1 MQEIVSVPSIR
12 SGGNKENN
20 KFNLESMCF
29 LCGTVGLLESSKDA
43 CFPLRTFDSECRLCD
58 ITEKRKGEWGKTVLE
73 RMYQVADAFYR
84 QMCNIKFKTTSR
96 HIPLKYA
103 TLSNP
108 KRRNSARSITA

>member
-20 KFNLESMCF
+20 KFNFKSMYF

-58 ITEKRKGEWGKTVLE
+58 ITEKRQGEWGKTVLE
-73 RMYQVADAFYR
+73 RMYQVADAFHH
-84 QMCNIKFKTTSR
+84 QMCNVKFKTSR
-96 HIPLKYA
+96 NIPLKYA

-108 KRRNSARSITA
+108 KQRNSARSITA